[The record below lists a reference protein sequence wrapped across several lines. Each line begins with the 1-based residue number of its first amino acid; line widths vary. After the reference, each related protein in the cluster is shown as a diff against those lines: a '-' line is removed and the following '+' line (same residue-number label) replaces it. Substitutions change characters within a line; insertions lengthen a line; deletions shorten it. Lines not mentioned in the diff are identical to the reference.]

1 MSSAPRVQHGRRL
14 TFFVPADLDGERL
27 DRVLARLMP
36 ALSRSYLKKLAK
48 EGLCSV
54 NGRQAAPDQHVAKG
68 DQVVLLLEQAVVPPC
83 HPEPVPVRVLY
94 EDAHT
99 LVVFKPAG
107 VVTHPAKG
115 HGGGTLLNAVVG
127 YLSDEIARGWARPH
141 ILTRLDKETS
151 GVVLIAK
158 TPQAHRALQR
168 AIESRQINRKYLAL
182 VWGLLAHNRGQI
194 SLPLAPDRAGSPRM
208 VLDERGKEAV
218 TFYRVRRRFTLAG
231 AEAAP
236 GGITLVHLV
245 LHTGRTHQIRAH
257 LAILG
262 HPVLGDRLY
271 DPRMGCPAGPP
282 LQELIEKIGGAAL
295 HAREVRFPD
304 LSTGERRRVAAPPP
318 GPFLD
323 LLRCLHRVSRP

>member
-1 MSSAPRVQHGRRL
+1 MSSAPRAQHGRRL
-14 TFFVPADLDGERL
+14 IFFVPADLDSERL
-27 DRVLARLMP
+27 DRALARLMP

-48 EGLCSV
+48 DGFCWV
-54 NGRQAAPDQHVAKG
+54 NGRPAAPDQHVTKG
-68 DQVVLLLEQAVVPPC
+68 DEVLLVLDQAVVPPC
-83 HPEPVPVRVLY
+83 HPEPGPVRVLY
-94 EDAHT
+94 EDDHT

-107 VVTHPAKG
+107 MVTHPAKG
-115 HGGGTLLNAVVG
+115 HAGGTLLNAVVG

-182 VWGLLAHNRGQI
+182 VWGFVVQDWGQI

-208 VLDERGKEAV
+208 VLDQHGKKAV
-218 TFYRVRRRFTLAG
+218 TFYRVRRRFILTGPVSAPDGVTL
-231 AEAAP
+231 
-236 GGITLVHLV
+236 LHLF

-262 HPVLGDRLY
+262 HPVLGDCLY
-271 DPRMGCPAGPP
+271 DQRMGSLADPF
-282 LQELIEKIGGAAL
+282 LKDLIERIGGIAL

-304 LSTGERRRVAAPPP
+304 LTTGEMRRVTAPPP
-318 GPFLD
+318 EPFLD
-323 LLRCLHRVSRP
+323 LLHWLHGASRP